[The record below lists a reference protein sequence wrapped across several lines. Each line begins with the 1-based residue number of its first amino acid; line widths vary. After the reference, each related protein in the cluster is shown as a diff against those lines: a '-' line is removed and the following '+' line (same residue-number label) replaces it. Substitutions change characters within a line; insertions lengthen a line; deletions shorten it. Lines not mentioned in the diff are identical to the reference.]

1 MGGIMALGKCVRTT
15 REARGLSREEL
26 ARRVGLTLGQMG
38 NIEKGKSALPRI
50 PTLKRILEELDL
62 QGYVMIDV
70 AGYESDKP
78 AKAVY
83 FVPATTPLQ
92 ALLREPPLIEQ
103 GHHKPG

>member
-1 MGGIMALGKCVRTT
+1 
-15 REARGLSREEL
+15 
-26 ARRVGLTLGQMG
+26 MG

-70 AGYESDKP
+70 AGYRSDKP

-83 FVPATTPLQ
+83 FVPATTPMQ
-92 ALLREPPLIEQ
+92 TLLTGAPLRTQ
-103 GHHKPG
+103 GD

>member
-1 MGGIMALGKCVRTT
+1 MGGMMILGKRIRTT
-15 REARGLSREEL
+15 REARGWSREEL

-70 AGYESDKP
+70 AGYMSDKP

-92 ALLREPPLIEQ
+92 SLLTETPLRKQ
-103 GHHKPG
+103 GD